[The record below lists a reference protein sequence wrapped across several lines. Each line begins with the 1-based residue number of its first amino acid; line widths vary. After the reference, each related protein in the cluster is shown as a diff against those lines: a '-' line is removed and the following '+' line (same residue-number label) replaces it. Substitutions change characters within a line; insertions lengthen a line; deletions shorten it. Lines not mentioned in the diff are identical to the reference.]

1 MNRCSTRQANAADA
15 PEIAT
20 LVNLAYRVEDFFKIG
35 DRTDRADVERAMEAG
50 PFLVLTNEYERIVGC
65 IHVEVRH
72 DRGYFGML
80 SVLPESQRQG
90 LGHRL
95 IAEAEDHCRLA
106 GCEWMD
112 LEVVNLRDELP
123 AFYRSL
129 GYVVTGTAPFP
140 AMERTKLPCHF
151 IVMSKPLV
159 AEGGTAEEALR

>member
-15 PEIAT
+15 PELADLI
-20 LVNLAYRVEDFFKIG
+20 NLAYRVEDFFKSG
-35 DRTDRADVERAMEAG
+35 DRTDLADVERAIEAG
-50 PFLVLTNEYERIVGC
+50 PFLVLTNEHERVVGC
-65 IHVEVRH
+65 IHIDVRE

-80 SVLPESQRQG
+80 AVLPESQRQG

-112 LEVVNLRDELP
+112 LEVVNLRDELTP
-123 AFYRSL
+123 FYKSL

-140 AMERTKLPCHF
+140 ALERTKLPCHF
-151 IVMSKPLV
+151 IVMSKSLV
-159 AEGGTAEEALR
+159 AQGGAAVEALR

>member
-1 MNRCSTRQANAADA
+1 MTVLTLRQAKTGDA
-15 PEIAT
+15 PEVAA

-35 DRTDRADVERAMEAG
+35 DRTDGPDVARAMQSG
-50 PFLVLTNEYERIVGC
+50 PFLVLENEQERIVGC
-65 IHVEVRH
+65 IHVEVRE

-80 SVLPESQRQG
+80 SVLPESQRHG

-123 AFYRSL
+123 AFYKSL
-129 GYVVTGTAPFP
+129 GYAVTGTAPFP
-140 AMERTKLPCHF
+140 ALERTKLPCHF
-151 IVMSKPLV
+151 MVMSKPL
-159 AEGGTAEEALR
+159 TAKG

>member
-1 MNRCSTRQANAADA
+1 MSGFSLRQSLAADA

-20 LVNLAYRVEDFFKIG
+20 LVSLAYPVEDFFKIG
-35 DRTDRADVERAMEAG
+35 DRTDDADVERAMEAG
-50 PFLVLTNEYERIVGC
+50 PFLALANELKRIVGC
-65 IHVEVRH
+65 IHIEVRE

-80 SVLPESQRQG
+80 SVLPESQGQG

-123 AFYRSL
+123 SFYKSL
-129 GYVVTGTAPFP
+129 GDIVAGTAPFP

-151 IVMSKPLV
+151 IVMGKSLAV
-159 AEGGTAEEALR
+159 EG